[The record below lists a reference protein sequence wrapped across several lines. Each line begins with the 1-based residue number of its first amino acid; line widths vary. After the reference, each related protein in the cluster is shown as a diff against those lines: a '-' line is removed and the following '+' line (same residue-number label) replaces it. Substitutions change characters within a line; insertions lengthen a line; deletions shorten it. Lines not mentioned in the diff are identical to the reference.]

1 MNYGY
6 IRVSTDAQ
14 TTRNQR
20 YEILRFCKA
29 DEVQRLLAAGIPKT
43 DIARRLGV
51 SRGTLYRWLKGRG

>member
-20 YEILRFCKA
+20 YEILLFCKA
-29 DEVQRLLAAGIPKT
+29 GGMV
-43 DIARRLGV
+43 LGV